1 MPDNDQEGKVDVVS
15 PTIGR
20 LLCFSISF
28 CVFGYNPPAMASA
41 SRTERSAVTKGTPT
55 PRAKPTEQAAPAASP
70 LAAPP
75 EGPDGKTRTI
85 RVVVADDHLLFL
97 HGLHSFL
104 TGQGDLD
111 VVAACE
117 SGKAALDEIMAHQPD
132 VALLDGDLPGLDALD
147 IVRRLRAGSI
157 NTAVVIM
164 TSTVDDQA
172 FIAAIRLGVRGF
184 LVKSMPPRLMAE
196 CVRQVSAGGYWLE
209 KQATAVALEKIVR
222 SEANQRRLSEAGLT
236 RRETEIA
243 RLGGQ
248 GVRTAEIA
256 TRLNI
261 SPGTVKLHLHQIY
274 KKLGLSGRIALMV
287 YARENGL
294 A

>member
-1 MPDNDQEGKVDVVS
+1 
-15 PTIGR
+15 
-20 LLCFSISF
+20 
-28 CVFGYNPPAMASA
+28 MASA
-41 SRTERSAVTKGTPT
+41 SRTERSAAPKGKTE
-55 PRAKPTEQAAPAASP
+55 PRAKVVEAAPLDVP
-70 LAAPP
+70 TTPAP
-75 EGPDGKTRTI
+75 ETTDVRAKTI

-97 HGLHSFL
+97 HGLNSFL
-104 TGQGDLD
+104 TGQGDLQ
-111 VVAACE
+111 VLAACE
-117 SGKAALDEIMAHQPD
+117 TGKEALDQIMAHQPD

-222 SEANQRRLSEAGLT
+222 SEANQRRLSDAGLT

-248 GVRTAEIA
+248 GIRTAEIA

-294 A
+294 T

>member
-1 MPDNDQEGKVDVVS
+1 MP
-15 PTIGR
+15 PH
-20 LLCFSISF
+20 
-28 CVFGYNPPAMASA
+28 
-41 SRTERSAVTKGTPT
+41 SRAPRSAVTKVKADPGL
-55 PRAKPTEQAAPAASP
+55 ALAEQASDSP
-70 LAAPP
+70 VTAVVP
-75 EGPDGKTRTI
+75 EGKAKAV

-97 HGLHSFL
+97 HGLNSFL
-104 TGQGDLD
+104 NGQGDLQ

-117 SGKAALDEIMAHQPD
+117 NGKDALDQIVALQPD
-132 VALLDGDLPGLDALD
+132 VALLDGDLPGLEALD

-157 NTAVVIM
+157 ATAVVIM
-164 TSTVDDQA
+164 TSAVDDQA

-248 GVRTAEIA
+248 GIRTAEIA
-256 TRLNI
+256 KRLNI
-261 SPGTVKLHLHQIY
+261 SAGTVKLHLHQIY

-294 A
+294 G

>member
-1 MPDNDQEGKVDVVS
+1 
-15 PTIGR
+15 
-20 LLCFSISF
+20 
-28 CVFGYNPPAMASA
+28 MATA
-41 SRTERSAVTKGTPT
+41 SRTDRPGVPKGKVEPRTKLVDQPSPVPVPATTPAEAPSGRSKA
-55 PRAKPTEQAAPAASP
+55 
-70 LAAPP
+70 
-75 EGPDGKTRTI
+75 I
-85 RVVVADDHLLFL
+85 RVVVADNHLLFL
-97 HGLHSFL
+97 HGLNSFL
-104 TGQGDLD
+104 AGQADLQ
-111 VVAACE
+111 VLAACE
-117 SGKAALDEIMAHQPD
+117 TGKEALDQIMTHQPD

-147 IVRRLRAGSI
+147 IVRRLRAGSS

-164 TSTVDDQA
+164 TSAVDDQA

-196 CVRQVSAGGYWLE
+196 CVRQVHAGGYWLE

-248 GVRTAEIA
+248 GIRTAEIA
-256 TRLNI
+256 KRLNI